1 MGCVRA
7 IVEILRWLKR
17 GRGIDVGIGHPD
29 VVLKVSDRG

>member
-17 GRGIDVGIGHPD
+17 GRGVDVGIGHPD
-29 VVLKVSDRG
+29 EK

>member
-17 GRGIDVGIGHPD
+17 RRGVNVGIGHPD
-29 VVLKVSDRG
+29 EK